1 MEFTPSSSTTSASSD
16 ASDSFRSS
24 DWELLRN
31 AVKEPV
37 REIIAVEVDTESR
50 AREITGELVALDSSR
65 PNRIIEV
72 DPIKSEPSEL
82 LVAARE
88 TVGMWPSE
96 PGLLLFLDVSRPH
109 PGEDDARAAAFWQ
122 AMNMLREQWD
132 ALNCQAIFFLL
143 PYNYR
148 LLSSSADHLKRWMAL
163 KVHLLGRKIDTEEL
177 DSAPLTMGLV
187 DPSFAKQTLQAL
199 EAQLTEAIKRGEPPE
214 TLVRRYYLPMFAQA
228 VSLGDIGRAEHLQKS
243 LEAVQIPENELSGWF
258 NVTVNYELGR
268 FRLDRAEE
276 VAKQHLNWARDRKN
290 LNQEAIALFNLGQ
303 VARARGDLDAAEQSC
318 LKSLEIERDLGDKY
332 GEARSGHLL
341 GAIAFYRKDF
351 DAAERWFLT
360 SLAIDEKLGDE
371 ASAAGSYHQLALL
384 AQVRRDFVVAERFY
398 LKSLAISEKYGNLQN
413 AAAAY
418 HQLGMLFQEKGDL
431 SAAEK
436 SYFKS
441 IEIKEKLGNENDA
454 AKTYSMLGLM
464 ALSRHDANTAE
475 RWFRKSLDIRERLS
489 DQNGIASTWFY
500 LGTLASLRGDDVSA
514 KGWLTKSLA
523 LQEKQ
528 GNRLGIAYA
537 SSALGVLSAKRRD
550 FVAAERWYRQSLLIW
565 EEEGD
570 ENRVVQ
576 TRSQLAQIASES
588 EHSASKGLSSR

>member
-1 MEFTPSSSTTSASSD
+1 
-16 ASDSFRSS
+16 
-24 DWELLRN
+24 LLRN

-318 LKSLEIERDLGDKY
+318 LKSLEIERDLGDTY
-332 GEARSGHLL
+332 GEARRNVG
-341 GAIAFYRKDF
+341 
-351 DAAERWFLT
+351 FLRH
-360 SLAIDEKLGDE
+360 SQ
-371 ASAAGSYHQLALL
+371 SM
-384 AQVRRDFVVAERFY
+384 
-398 LKSLAISEKYGNLQN
+398 KSLATRRAPQDPIISWRYLRRYGETLLSPNDSTSNLSLL
-413 AAAAY
+413 ARST
-418 HQLGMLFQEKGDL
+418 GISKMLL
-431 SAAEK
+431 LHT
-436 SYFKS
+436 
-441 IEIKEKLGNENDA
+441 IN
-454 AKTYSMLGLM
+454 
-464 ALSRHDANTAE
+464 
-475 RWFRKSLDIRERLS
+475 
-489 DQNGIASTWFY
+489 
-500 LGTLASLRGDDVSA
+500 LACFS
-514 KGWLTKSLA
+514 
-523 LQEKQ
+523 
-528 GNRLGIAYA
+528 
-537 SSALGVLSAKRRD
+537 KRR
-550 FVAAERWYRQSLLIW
+550 EIYPRPK
-565 EEEGD
+565 
-570 ENRVVQ
+570 NRISNPL
-576 TRSQLAQIASES
+576 R
-588 EHSASKGLSSR
+588 